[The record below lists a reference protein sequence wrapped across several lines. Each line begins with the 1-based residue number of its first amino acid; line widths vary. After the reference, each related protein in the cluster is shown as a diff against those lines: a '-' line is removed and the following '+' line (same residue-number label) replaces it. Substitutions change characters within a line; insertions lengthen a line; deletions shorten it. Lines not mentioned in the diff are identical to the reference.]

1 MEATESKQVSVVQAV
16 SAVSKSIGAVG
27 KNKSGPQAQ
36 GGFKYRGVED
46 IQNALHGALNEHG
59 VVIVPNVESFEI
71 MEGNKGWVRAVVTIR
86 YDVYGPAGDKISGT
100 VVADG
105 LDAQDKAFGKAMS
118 YAYKSFVL
126 QFFCIPTQDLM
137 QDNEAESRYDPSPE
151 PRRRAIPQAPKQ
163 QPGPMSLERVQKG
176 FLLLEGDLAEKAVT
190 MLEAAALWPL
200 DGISTQPEIDA
211 AAEIVKPL
219 AAEQRLINE

>member
-1 MEATESKQVSVVQAV
+1 MTELSTALAIV
-16 SAVSKSIGAVG
+16 AVSKSIGAVG
-27 KNKSGPQAQ
+27 KTKSGPAKQ
-36 GGFKYRGVED
+36 GGFKYRGIED
-46 IQNALHGALNEHG
+46 VMNALHGALIEHG
-59 VVIVPNVESFEI
+59 VSITPNVEHYEI
-71 MEGNKGWVRAVVTIR
+71 KEASNGWQRAVIQVR
-86 YDVYGPAGDKISGT
+86 YDIRGPDGT
-100 VVADG
+100 VVSGSAVADG
-105 LDAQDKAFGKAMS
+105 LDNADKAFGKAMS

-126 QFFCIPTQDLM
+126 QAFCIPTQDLM
-137 QDNEAESRYDPSPE
+137 QDNEAESGYDPSPE